1 LNAKTLQ
8 LRTHERRRRAMKENK
23 KIDNVCKS
31 QSIGDVD
38 EMIQP

>member
-1 LNAKTLQ
+1 
-8 LRTHERRRRAMKENK
+8 MKENK

-38 EMIQP
+38 EMIQPWWESVWMS